1 MHFIGFGAKHNAIA
15 CTERGKNNAYN
26 AYKSC
31 CTGSS
36 RVQWKAKLVQGWRPP
51 CTAADAVDFALTVA
65 LCCIKPQIALHCI
78 AVNYILWQ
86 MIPQSGN
93 VLQHVSGIATYSS
106 AHYTGRTRLDMI
118 LVVSIV
124 QWCVVRWHDV
134 TCNTLQ
140 FNPCM
145 QGSCAMLVQQ
155 EGVALVCNNV
165 WCTRELL
172 HLH

>member
-1 MHFIGFGAKHNAIA
+1 MHRE
-15 CTERGKNNAYN
+15 CT
-26 AYKSC
+26 SL
-31 CTGSS
+31 
-36 RVQWKAKLVQGWRPP
+36 VLVQNTMLSPVQSEVKTMPTRVKVLS
-51 CTAADAVDFALTVA
+51 AVERNGRRSWSRGEGRRAPLLMPLTLHWLLHCVA
-65 LCCIKPQIALHCI
+65 LNRRLHCI

-86 MIPQSGN
+86 IIPQSGN

-155 EGVALVCNNV
+155 EGVALVCNTV
-165 WCTRELL
+165 WCTGELL